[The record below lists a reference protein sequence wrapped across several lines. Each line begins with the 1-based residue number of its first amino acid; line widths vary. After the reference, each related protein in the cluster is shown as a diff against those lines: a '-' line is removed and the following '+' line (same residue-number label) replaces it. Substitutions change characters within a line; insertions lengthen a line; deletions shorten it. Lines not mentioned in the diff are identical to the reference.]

1 MKEVIEK
8 QEELIDLLKDQLQDL
23 TMMSKIELG
32 DDVIRE
38 IVSLNIAIDELKSQP
53 SIPFVSE
60 VELFNDA
67 MGKPNFYTPN
77 IPTERWQWEFVYN
90 FILEELNEY
99 KEACETEDIVG
110 VADALGDI
118 MYVLCNGILLHGMKD
133 KITDVYAEIQSS
145 NMSKLCL
152 TEDIAKQTVIERQ
165 EKLGVPCHYEK
176 INNHFVVYRTSD
188 MKVQKSLS
196 YHSPNL
202 KQFFN

>member
-1 MKEVIEK
+1 MTQLEK
-8 QEELIDLLKDQLQDL
+8 IQSELIDLLRMQCQDL

-32 DDVIRE
+32 DDVMKE
-38 IVSLNIAIDELKSQP
+38 ICNLNKQIEQEHNK
-53 SIPFVSE
+53 IPFVSE
-60 VELFNDA
+60 VETFNEA

-99 KEACETEDIVG
+99 KEACENEDIVG

-118 MYVLCNGILLHGMKD
+118 MYVLCNGIMLHGMKD
-133 KITDVYAEIQSS
+133 KITDIYAEIQSS

-152 TEDIAKQTVIERQ
+152 TEDLAKQTVIERQ
-165 EKLGVPCHYEK
+165 KTLGVPCHYEK

-188 MKVQKSLS
+188 MKVQKSLL
-196 YHSPNL
+196 YVSPNL